1 MDTDAPGPSGPEL
14 REYTALLRRRWRF
27 VGAGV
32 LGGLALASAAVV
44 ALPAVYT
51 SVSAVQVQPSG
62 MAEFTGE
69 RSGRLAGDVNLD
81 TEAQV
86 LLSDRVSSA
95 VAEALAEEG
104 GAAPSAADLR
114 ERVDVSVPPN
124 SSVLEISYSAG
135 SPGAARAGAQAY
147 ADAYLELRRERIDGL
162 IESHLEALRGEQEAR
177 YEALAEAAGESADP
191 GSDARVEAL
200 RAEITE
206 LGNGISPLSA
216 LAETVEPGSVI
227 TPAGLPE
234 RASSPMPAL
243 WLVGGA
249 ALGLLTGLLAAVV
262 RDRLD
267 PRLHDAEETG
277 RIGEVPVLLD
287 LSERVGRGQRSPGLL
302 PDGDRRGQRVNEFAH
317 LVRARLAAVPV
328 PSEGAG
334 TSGTG
339 VSDRA
344 GAGAG
349 GAREEDG
356 LAVLLGD
363 EEAVLGRVLLVTA
376 TTPGRAGAATAV
388 NLAASLARTGSET
401 LLVCTDPRTD
411 TVGELLG
418 LPEGPGLAEALLE
431 GEDPADLE
439 VRPDAVP
446 RLRVLRY
453 GSPGLD
459 APVQG
464 TAMPELVRLLRAGA
478 EYVVVAV
485 APVSERADAH
495 ALAGSADLML
505 PVVELDRTRRAEL
518 RELLVLADRFGVPVP
533 GTAVLPRQP
542 LAGPAPVASP
552 SAAEPVAGEEAAGPD
567 RTPGRDGAAGSD
579 EAAGTAKGR
588 AAAGITLTG
597 IVSELPATAGTAGT
611 RGRGGAARPP
621 APRDAE
627 GVPGVPGPRRA
638 EAAEEPEAAESGR
651 TTADG
656 AASTPSRARDEDA
669 GSAVPDGGERAG
681 GDDTAQERSGV
692 AGADAAER
700 IAEAAGADT
709 AERIPEA
716 GGTDDS
722 TAEDA
727 AAPRDGGI
735 PAGLEVPRV
744 LGGDGATQIPVT
756 PEAAGTG
763 RTEEDAGAPDRTGV
777 DTTGADGT
785 GETGGGTAGTAAAPD
800 TASDA
805 EMAFGLTRTAE
816 AREPHDPEVTVSGA
830 EATEAL
836 VAFATEGVEESRPTG
851 AAGDSASPD
860 SAPDT
865 APDTAPGTRN

>member
-44 ALPAVYT
+44 ALPAAYT

-86 LLSDRVSSA
+86 LLSERVSSV

-104 GAAPSAADLR
+104 GAAPSVADLR

-135 SPGAARAGAQAY
+135 SPEAARAGAQAY

-177 YEALAEAAGESADP
+177 YEALAETAGESAAP
-191 GSDARVEAL
+191 GADARVEAL

-234 RASSPMPAL
+234 RASSPIPAL

-277 RIGEVPVLLD
+277 RIGAVPVLLD

-328 PSEGAG
+328 PAAAGGPSEVAGPTGAG
-334 TSGTG
+334 GTG

-349 GAREEDG
+349 GARGEGE

-401 LLVCTDPRTD
+401 LLVCADPRTD
-411 TVGELLG
+411 AVGELLG

-453 GSPGLD
+453 GSPGMD

-518 RELLVLADRFGVPVP
+518 GELLVLADRFGVPVP

-552 SAAEPVAGEEAAGPD
+552 SAAEPVAGEQTTGPD
-567 RTPGRDGAAGSD
+567 RTPGRDGAAGAD
-579 EAAGTAKGR
+579 EAAGAAKGR
-588 AAAGITLTG
+588 AGAGITLTG

-651 TTADG
+651 STADG
-656 AASTPSRARDEDA
+656 AAGTPSRARDGDA
-669 GSAVPDGGERAG
+669 ESAVPGGGERAGDERAG

-692 AGADAAER
+692 SEAETAER
-700 IAEAAGADT
+700 IAEAAGADDGT
-709 AERIPEA
+709 AQ
-716 GGTDDS
+716 
-722 TAEDA
+722 DA

-763 RTEEDAGAPDRTGV
+763 RTEEDAAAP
-777 DTTGADGT
+777 
-785 GETGGGTAGTAAAPD
+785 GTA
-800 TASDA
+800 SEA
-805 EMAFGLTRTAE
+805 EMAFGLARTAE
-816 AREPHDPEVTVSGA
+816 AREPHDPEATVSGA

-836 VAFATEGVEESRPTG
+836 VAFAAEGAEGAEESRPTG
-851 AAGDSASPD
+851 AAGDSDSPD

>member
-32 LGGLALASAAVV
+32 LGGLALASAAAVG
-44 ALPAVYT
+44 LPAAYT

-104 GAAPSAADLR
+104 GAAPSVTDLR

-124 SSVLEISYSAG
+124 SSVLEISYSAE
-135 SPGAARAGAQAY
+135 SPEAARAGAQAY
-147 ADAYLELRRERIDGL
+147 ADAYLELRRERIDEL
-162 IESHLEALRGEQEAR
+162 IDGHLEALRGEQEAR
-177 YEALAEAAGESADP
+177 YEALAEAAAEPAGP
-191 GSDARVEAL
+191 GADARVEAL

-216 LAETVEPGSVI
+216 LAETVEPGGVI

-234 RASSPMPAL
+234 RASSPTPAL
-243 WLVGGA
+243 WLIGGG
-249 ALGLLTGLLAAVV
+249 ALGLLAGLLAAVV

-267 PRLHDAEETG
+267 PWLHDAEETG
-277 RIGEVPVLLD
+277 RIGAVPVLLD

-302 PDGDRRGQRVNEFAH
+302 ADGDRRGQRVNEFAH
-317 LVRARLAAVPV
+317 LVRARLAAVPA
-328 PSEGAG
+328 PPAA
-334 TSGTG
+334 
-339 VSDRA
+339 DRPLG

-349 GAREEDG
+349 GTGVYELAGTDAGGAREGDG
-356 LAVLLGD
+356 PAGFLTE
-363 EEAVLGRVLLVTA
+363 EEALGRVLLVTA
-376 TTPGRAGAATAV
+376 TTPGRAGAAAAV

-431 GEDPADLE
+431 GEDPAGLE
-439 VRPDAVP
+439 VRPGAVS

-518 RELLVLADRFGVPVP
+518 RELLVLADRFGVPVA

-552 SAAEPVAGEEAAGPD
+552 PAAEPVAGEEAAGSG
-567 RTPGRDGAAGSD
+567 RAPGRDGAVGSD
-579 EAAGTAKGR
+579 EEAERAEEPAGAAKGR
-588 AAAGITLTG
+588 AATGIALTG
-597 IVSELPATAGTAGT
+597 IVSELPPAGAAGT

-621 APRDAE
+621 APGDAE
-627 GVPGVPGPRRA
+627 GVPGAPGPRRA
-638 EAAEEPEAAESGR
+638 EAAAGLGKAVEGPAE
-651 TTADG
+651 DG
-656 AASTPSRARDEDA
+656 DSA
-669 GSAVPDGGERAG
+669 GADGGERAG
-681 GDDTAQERSGV
+681 GVGPAEERSG
-692 AGADAAER
+692 
-700 IAEAAGADT
+700 AAGADT
-709 AERIPEA
+709 AERFAEA
-716 GGTDDS
+716 ARTGEGT
-722 TAEDA
+722 AQDA

-756 PEAAGTG
+756 PEAAGNG
-763 RTEEDAGAPDRTGV
+763 RTEEDAAAPDRS
-777 DTTGADGT
+777 GADGT
-785 GETGGGTAGTAAAPD
+785 GGASDGAAGTAAAPG
-800 TASDA
+800 TASEA
-805 EMAFGLTRTAE
+805 EMAFGLARAAE
-816 AREPHDPEVTVSGA
+816 SREPHGPEATVSGA

-836 VAFATEGVEESRPTG
+836 VAFATEGAEGTEESRPTG
-851 AAGDSASPD
+851 AAEDTSPG
-860 SAPDT
+860 A
-865 APDTAPGTRN
+865 APGTRN

>member
-32 LGGLALASAAVV
+32 LGGLALASAAAVG
-44 ALPAVYT
+44 LPAAYT

-86 LLSDRVSSA
+86 LVSERVSSA
-95 VAEALAEEG
+95 VAGALAEEG
-104 GAAPSAADLR
+104 GAAPSVTDLR

-124 SSVLEISYSAG
+124 SSVLEISYSAE
-135 SPGAARAGAQAY
+135 SPEAARAGAQAY
-147 ADAYLELRRERIDGL
+147 ADAYLELRRERIDEL

-177 YEALAEAAGESADP
+177 YEALAEAAAGPAGP
-191 GSDARVEAL
+191 GADARVEAL

-206 LGNGISPLSA
+206 LGNRISPLSA
-216 LAETVEPGSVI
+216 LAEAVEPGGVI

-234 RASSPMPAL
+234 RASSPVPAL
-243 WLVGGA
+243 WLTGGG
-249 ALGLLTGLLAAVV
+249 ALGLLAGLLAAVV

-267 PRLHDAEETG
+267 PGLRDAGETG
-277 RIGEVPVLLD
+277 RIGAVPVLLD

-302 PDGDRRGQRVNEFAH
+302 TDGDRCGQRVNEFAH

-328 PSEGAG
+328 PSAADRPSGGAG
-334 TSGTG
+334 AG

-344 GAGAG
+344 GTAADAG
-349 GAREEDG
+349 GDRKEDG
-356 LAVLLGD
+356 LAGLLGE

-376 TTPGRAGAATAV
+376 TTPGRAGAAAAV

-411 TVGELLG
+411 TIGELLG

-453 GSPGLD
+453 GAPGLD

-505 PVVELDRTRRAEL
+505 PVVELDRTRRAGL
-518 RELLVLADRFGVPVP
+518 RELLLLADRFGVPVP

-552 SAAEPVAGEEAAGPD
+552 PTAEQVAGKEAAGPG
-567 RTPGRDGAAGSD
+567 RTSGRDGAVGSHEPAG
-579 EAAGTAKGR
+579 EPAGPARGRAGT
-588 AAAGITLTG
+588 GIALTG
-597 IVSELPATAGTAGT
+597 IVSDLPPAGDAGT
-611 RGRGGAARPP
+611 RVGGGTARPP
-621 APRDAE
+621 EPEDAD
-627 GVPGVPGPRRA
+627 GAPGVPGPRRA
-638 EAAEEPEAAESGR
+638 EAAAGHGKAVEGPA
-651 TTADG
+651 
-656 AASTPSRARDEDA
+656 EDA
-669 GSAVPDGGERAG
+669 DSAGADGGERAG
-681 GDDTAQERSGV
+681 GVGPAEERSGV
-692 AGADAAER
+692 AGV
-700 IAEAAGADT
+700 GT
-709 AERIPEA
+709 AERFAEA
-716 GGTDDS
+716 DGCGDGT
-722 TAEDA
+722 AQDA
-727 AAPRDGGI
+727 AARRDGGI
-735 PAGLEVPRV
+735 PAPLEVPRV
-744 LGGDGATQIPVT
+744 LGGDGASQIPVT
-756 PEAAGTG
+756 PEATGTG
-763 RTEEDAGAPDRTGV
+763 RTE
-777 DTTGADGT
+777 AD
-785 GETGGGTAGTAAAPD
+785 TAAPGS
-800 TASDA
+800 ASEA
-805 EMAFGLTRTAE
+805 EAAFGLARTAE
-816 AREPHDPEVTVSGA
+816 SREPHGPEATVSGA

-836 VAFATEGVEESRPTG
+836 VAFATEGAEGTEAPRPTG
-851 AAGDSASPD
+851 AAGDAASPG
-860 SAPDT
+860 T
-865 APDTAPGTRN
+865 APDITPGTAPGTRN

>member
-32 LGGLALASAAVV
+32 LGGLALASAAAVG
-44 ALPAVYT
+44 LPAAYT

-104 GAAPSAADLR
+104 GAAPSVTDLR

-135 SPGAARAGAQAY
+135 SPEAARAGAQAY
-147 ADAYLELRRERIDGL
+147 ADAYLELRRERIDEL
-162 IESHLEALRGEQEAR
+162 IDSHLEALRGEQEAR

-191 GSDARVEAL
+191 GADARVEAL

-243 WLVGGA
+243 WLIGGG

-267 PRLHDAEETG
+267 PGLHDAEETG
-277 RIGEVPVLLD
+277 RIGAVPVLLD

-302 PDGDRRGQRVNEFAH
+302 TDGDRRGQRVNEFAH
-317 LVRARLAAVPV
+317 LVRARLAAVPAPSAADR

-334 TSGTG
+334 AGGTG

-344 GAGAG
+344 GTAADAG
-349 GAREEDG
+349 GTREEDG
-356 LAVLLGD
+356 LAGLLGE

-376 TTPGRAGAATAV
+376 TTPGRAGAAAAV

-439 VRPDAVP
+439 VRPDAVS

-552 SAAEPVAGEEAAGPD
+552 PAAEPVAGEPVPGEEAAGSG
-567 RTPGRDGAAGSD
+567 RTPGRDGAVGSD
-579 EAAGTAKGR
+579 ERAEESAGAAKGR
-588 AAAGITLTG
+588 AGTGIALTG
-597 IVSELPATAGTAGT
+597 IVSELPPAGATGT

-638 EAAEEPEAAESGR
+638 EAAAGR
-651 TTADG
+651 GKAVEG
-656 AASTPSRARDEDA
+656 PAEDA
-669 GSAVPDGGERAG
+669 DSAGADVGERAG
-681 GDDTAQERSGV
+681 GVGPAEERSGV
-692 AGADAAER
+692 AGTDTAARIAEADGAER
-700 IAEAAGADT
+700 IAEAGGADDGT
-709 AERIPEA
+709 AQ
-716 GGTDDS
+716 
-722 TAEDA
+722 DA

-756 PEAAGTG
+756 PEATGTG
-763 RTEEDAGAPDRTGV
+763 RTGEDAAAPDRTGADTAGT
-777 DTTGADGT
+777 DTTGVDR
-785 GETGGGTAGTAAAPD
+785 TGGASGGAAGTAAAPGS
-800 TASDA
+800 ASEA
-805 EMAFGLTRTAE
+805 EMAFGLARTAE
-816 AREPHDPEVTVSGA
+816 SRESHDPEATVSGA

-836 VAFATEGVEESRPTG
+836 VAFATEGTEGTEEPRPTG

-860 SAPDT
+860 
-865 APDTAPGTRN
+865 TAPGTRN

>member
-44 ALPAVYT
+44 ALPAAYT

-86 LLSDRVSSA
+86 LLSDRVSSS

-104 GAAPSAADLR
+104 GAAPSVADLR

-135 SPGAARAGAQAY
+135 SPEAARAGAQAY
-147 ADAYLELRRERIDGL
+147 ADAYLELRRERVDGL

-191 GSDARVEAL
+191 GADARVEAL

-277 RIGEVPVLLD
+277 RIGAVPVLLD

-328 PSEGAG
+328 PAAADGPSVVAGPIGAG
-334 TSGTG
+334 GTG
-339 VSDRA
+339 ASDRA

-349 GAREEDG
+349 GARGEDE

-363 EEAVLGRVLLVTA
+363 GEAVLGRVLLVTA

-401 LLVCTDPRTD
+401 LLVCADPRTD

-505 PVVELDRTRRAEL
+505 PVVELDRTRRSEL

-552 SAAEPVAGEEAAGPD
+552 SAAEPVAGEETTGSD
-567 RTPGRDGAAGSD
+567 RAPGRDGADGSD
-579 EAAGTAKGR
+579 GAAGTARGR
-588 AAAGITLTG
+588 TGAGITLTG
-597 IVSELPATAGTAGT
+597 IVSELPATAGT

-669 GSAVPDGGERAG
+669 ESAVPDGGERAG
-681 GDDTAQERSGV
+681 GAGPAGERSGS
-692 AGADAAER
+692 AGADA
-700 IAEAAGADT
+700 

-716 GGTDDS
+716 GGTDDG

-727 AAPRDGGI
+727 GTPLVGGI
-735 PAGLEVPRV
+735 PAGLDVPRV
-744 LGGDGATQIPVT
+744 MGGDGATQIPVA
-756 PEAAGTG
+756 PEATGTG
-763 RTEEDAGAPDRTGV
+763 RTEEDTAAPERVGPSPAGA
-777 DTTGADGT
+777 DTTGTDGT
-785 GETGGGTAGTAAAPD
+785 GGTGGGTAGTAAAPG
-800 TASDA
+800 TASEA
-805 EMAFGLTRTAE
+805 EAAFGLTRTAE
-816 AREPHDPEVTVSGA
+816 AREPHDPEATVSGA

-836 VAFATEGVEESRPTG
+836 VAFATEGAEEPRPTG

-860 SAPDT
+860 SAPGT

>member
-1 MDTDAPGPSGPEL
+1 
-14 REYTALLRRRWRF
+14 
-27 VGAGV
+27 
-32 LGGLALASAAVV
+32 
-44 ALPAVYT
+44 
-51 SVSAVQVQPSG
+51 
-62 MAEFTGE
+62 
-69 RSGRLAGDVNLD
+69 
-81 TEAQV
+81 
-86 LLSDRVSSA
+86 
-95 VAEALAEEG
+95 
-104 GAAPSAADLR
+104 
-114 ERVDVSVPPN
+114 
-124 SSVLEISYSAG
+124 
-135 SPGAARAGAQAY
+135 
-147 ADAYLELRRERIDGL
+147 
-162 IESHLEALRGEQEAR
+162 
-177 YEALAEAAGESADP
+177 
-191 GSDARVEAL
+191 
-200 RAEITE
+200 
-206 LGNGISPLSA
+206 
-216 LAETVEPGSVI
+216 
-227 TPAGLPE
+227 
-234 RASSPMPAL
+234 
-243 WLVGGA
+243 
-249 ALGLLTGLLAAVV
+249 
-262 RDRLD
+262 
-267 PRLHDAEETG
+267 
-277 RIGEVPVLLD
+277 
-287 LSERVGRGQRSPGLL
+287 
-302 PDGDRRGQRVNEFAH
+302 
-317 LVRARLAAVPV
+317 
-328 PSEGAG
+328 
-334 TSGTG
+334 

-349 GAREEDG
+349 GAREEDE

-363 EEAVLGRVLLVTA
+363 EEAALGRVLLVTA

-401 LLVCTDPRTD
+401 LLVCADPRTD

-552 SAAEPVAGEEAAGPD
+552 SAAEPVAGEEAAGSD
-567 RTPGRDGAAGSD
+567 RTHGGDGADGSD
-579 EAAGTAKGR
+579 ETAGTAKGR
-588 AAAGITLTG
+588 AGAGITLTG
-597 IVSELPATAGTAGT
+597 IVSELPATAGAAGT

-621 APRDAE
+621 APRDA
-627 GVPGVPGPRRA
+627 GGAPGVPGPRRA

-656 AASTPSRARDEDA
+656 AASTPSRARDGDA
-669 GSAVPDGGERAG
+669 ESAVPDGGERAG
-681 GDDTAQERSGV
+681 ERSG
-692 AGADAAER
+692 
-700 IAEAAGADT
+700 AAGADT
-709 AERIPEA
+709 AERIPDA
-716 GGTDDS
+716 GGTADG

-727 AAPRDGGI
+727 GTPLDGGI
-735 PAGLEVPRV
+735 PAGLDVPRV

-756 PEAAGTG
+756 PEATGTG
-763 RTEEDAGAPDRTGV
+763 RTEEDTAAPDRVGASPAGT
-777 DTTGADGT
+777 DTTGTGGT
-785 GETGGGTAGTAAAPD
+785 GTDTTGTGGTGTGGTGGGTAGTAAAPG
-800 TASDA
+800 TASEA
-805 EMAFGLTRTAE
+805 EVAFGLTRTAE
-816 AREPHDPEVTVSGA
+816 AREPHDPEATVSGA

-836 VAFATEGVEESRPTG
+836 VAFATEGTEESRPTG

-865 APDTAPGTRN
+865 APGTRN

>member
-14 REYTALLRRRWRF
+14 REYTALLRRRRRF

-32 LGGLALASAAVV
+32 LGGLALAAAAVIG
-44 ALPAVYT
+44 LPAAYT

-95 VAEALAEEG
+95 VAESLGAG
-104 GAAPSAADLR
+104 GGTAPSVEDLR

-135 SPGAARAGAQAY
+135 SPEAARAGTQAY

-162 IESHLEALRGEQEAR
+162 IDSHLEALRGEQEAR

-191 GSDARVEAL
+191 GADARVEAL

-216 LAETVEPGSVI
+216 LAETVEPGRVI

-234 RASSPMPAL
+234 RASSPLPAL

-249 ALGLLTGLLAAVV
+249 ALGLLAGLLAAVV

-267 PRLHDAEETG
+267 PGLHDAEETG
-277 RIGEVPVLLD
+277 RIGAVPVLLD

-317 LVRARLAAVPV
+317 LVRARLAAGPVPAAADR

-334 TSGTG
+334 LTRTGSGGTG
-339 VSDRA
+339 VTDRA
-344 GAGAG
+344 GRSAGAG
-349 GAREEDG
+349 GAEGEVG
-356 LAVLLGD
+356 LAELLEG

-376 TTPGRAGAATAV
+376 TTPGRAGTATAV

-439 VRPDAVP
+439 VRPDLVP

-505 PVVELDRTRRAEL
+505 PVVELGRTRRAEL
-518 RELLVLADRFGVPVP
+518 RGLLVLADRFGVPVP

-542 LAGPAPVASP
+542 LAGPAPLASP
-552 SAAEPVAGEEAAGPD
+552 SAAGVRGEEGPAGAG
-567 RTPGRDGAAGSD
+567 RTPGRDEAAEKKAETD
-579 EAAGTAKGR
+579 EAGVATEKAGGSTGTVKGR
-588 AAAGITLTG
+588 AGAGITLTG
-597 IVSELPATAGTAGT
+597 IVSELPAAAGTKGT
-611 RGRGGAARPP
+611 EGRGETARPP
-621 APRDAE
+621 APREAE

-638 EAAEEPEAAESGR
+638 EATEDPAES
-651 TTADG
+651 
-656 AASTPSRARDEDA
+656 SEDLE
-669 GSAVPDGGERAG
+669 S
-681 GDDTAQERSGV
+681 S
-692 AGADAAER
+692 
-700 IAEAAGADT
+700 
-709 AERIPEA
+709 
-716 GGTDDS
+716 
-722 TAEDA
+722 
-727 AAPRDGGI
+727 RDGGI

-744 LGGDGATQIPVT
+744 LGGDGATQVPAAPEVT
-756 PEAAGTG
+756 EGSPDEEATETDRAAEDTTAPDPAGTDPSG
-763 RTEEDAGAPDRTGV
+763 TDPAGTDRT
-777 DTTGADGT
+777 DGT
-785 GETGGGTAGTAAAPD
+785 SGDTAGTTAAPG
-800 TASDA
+800 TASEA
-805 EMAFGLTRTAE
+805 EMAFGLARNAE
-816 AREPHDPEVTVSGA
+816 AQEPHAPETTVSGA

-836 VAFATEGVEESRPTG
+836 VAFAAEETEETENSRPTG
-851 AAGDSASPD
+851 TAEDSA
-860 SAPDT
+860 APDT
-865 APDTAPGTRN
+865 ASGTRN

>member
-14 REYTALLRRRWRF
+14 REYTALLRRRRRF

-32 LGGLALASAAVV
+32 LGGLTLAAAAVIG
-44 ALPAVYT
+44 LPAAYT

-95 VAEALAEEG
+95 VAESLGEG
-104 GAAPSAADLR
+104 GGTAPPVEDLR

-135 SPGAARAGAQAY
+135 SPEAARAGAQAY
-147 ADAYLELRRERIDGL
+147 ADAYLELRRERIAGL
-162 IESHLEALRGEQEAR
+162 IDSHLEALRGEQEAR

-191 GSDARVEAL
+191 GADARVEAL

-216 LAETVEPGSVI
+216 LAETVEPGRVI

-234 RASSPMPAL
+234 RASSPLPAL

-249 ALGLLTGLLAAVV
+249 ALGLLAGLLAAVV

-277 RIGEVPVLLD
+277 RIGAVPVLLD

-302 PDGDRRGQRVNEFAH
+302 TDGDRRGQRVNEFAH
-317 LVRARLAAVPV
+317 LVRARLAAGPVPAAADR

-334 TSGTG
+334 LTGTGSGGTG
-339 VSDRA
+339 VTDRA
-344 GAGAG
+344 GRAAGAG
-349 GAREEDG
+349 GAEGESG
-356 LAVLLGD
+356 LAELLEG

-439 VRPDAVP
+439 ARPDVVP

-505 PVVELDRTRRAEL
+505 PVVELGRTRRAEL
-518 RELLVLADRFGVPVP
+518 RGLLVLADRFGVPVP

-542 LAGPAPVASP
+542 LAGPAPLASP
-552 SAAEPVAGEEAAGPD
+552 SAAGVRGEEELAGAG
-567 RTPGRDGAAGSD
+567 RTPGRDEGTGKAEGPT
-579 EAAGTAKGR
+579 GTAKGR
-588 AAAGITLTG
+588 TGAGITLTG
-597 IVSELPATAGTAGT
+597 IVSELPAAAGIKGAE
-611 RGRGGAARPP
+611 GRGETALPP
-621 APRDAE
+621 APREAE

-638 EAAEEPEAAESGR
+638 EATEDPAEPSEDVEP
-651 TTADG
+651 
-656 AASTPSRARDEDA
+656 
-669 GSAVPDGGERAG
+669 
-681 GDDTAQERSGV
+681 
-692 AGADAAER
+692 
-700 IAEAAGADT
+700 
-709 AERIPEA
+709 
-716 GGTDDS
+716 
-722 TAEDA
+722 
-727 AAPRDGGI
+727 PRDGGI

-744 LGGDGATQIPVT
+744 LGGDGATQVPAAPEVT
-756 PEAAGTG
+756 EGSPATEA
-763 RTEEDAGAPDRTGV
+763 TEADRAAEVTADPD
-777 DTTGADGT
+777 
-785 GETGGGTAGTAAAPD
+785 TAGTDTAGTDTADTDKTDGTSGDTAGTTAAPG
-800 TASDA
+800 TASEA
-805 EMAFGLTRTAE
+805 EMAFGLARTAE
-816 AREPHDPEVTVSGA
+816 APEPHALEVTVSGA

-836 VAFATEGVEESRPTG
+836 VAFASEGTEDSQTTG
-851 AAGDSASPD
+851 TAEDSAS
-860 SAPDT
+860 
-865 APDTAPGTRN
+865 PDTAPGTRN

>member
-32 LGGLALASAAVV
+32 LGGLALASAAAVG
-44 ALPAVYT
+44 LPAAYT

-104 GAAPSAADLR
+104 GAAPSVADLR

-135 SPGAARAGAQAY
+135 SPEAARAGAQAY
-147 ADAYLELRRERIDGL
+147 ADAYLELRRERIDEL
-162 IESHLEALRGEQEAR
+162 IDSHLEALRGEQEAR
-177 YEALAEAAGESADP
+177 YEALAEAAAEPADP
-191 GSDARVEAL
+191 GADARVEAL

-234 RASSPMPAL
+234 RASSPVPAL
-243 WLVGGA
+243 WLVGGG
-249 ALGLLTGLLAAVV
+249 ALGLLAGLLAAVV

-267 PRLHDAEETG
+267 PGLHDAGETG
-277 RIGEVPVLLD
+277 RIGAVPVLLD

-302 PDGDRRGQRVNEFAH
+302 TDGDRRGQRVNEFAH
-317 LVRARLAAVPV
+317 LVRARLAALPVPSAADR

-334 TSGTG
+334 AGGTG
-339 VSDRA
+339 ASDRA
-344 GAGAG
+344 GAAADAG

-356 LAVLLGD
+356 LAELLGE

-376 TTPGRAGAATAV
+376 TTPGRAGAAAAV

-439 VRPDAVP
+439 VRPDTVS

-542 LAGPAPVASP
+542 LAGPAPVGSP
-552 SAAEPVAGEEAAGPD
+552 PAAEPVAGEPIAGSG
-567 RTPGRDGAAGSD
+567 RMPGRDGAVGADERAEGSAG
-579 EAAGTAKGR
+579 AARGRAGT
-588 AAAGITLTG
+588 GIALTG
-597 IVSELPATAGTAGT
+597 IVSELPPAGAAGT

-638 EAAEEPEAAESGR
+638 EAAAGR
-651 TTADG
+651 GKAVEG
-656 AASTPSRARDEDA
+656 PAEDA
-669 GSAVPDGGERAG
+669 DSAGADGGERAG
-681 GDDTAQERSGV
+681 GVGPAEERSG
-692 AGADAAER
+692 
-700 IAEAAGADT
+700 AAGADT
-709 AERIPEA
+709 AERMAEA
-716 GGTDDS
+716 DGADDGT
-722 TAEDA
+722 AQDA

-756 PEAAGTG
+756 PEATGTG
-763 RTEEDAGAPDRTGV
+763 RTGEDSAAPDLSGADRTGV
-777 DTTGADGT
+777 DRTGADGT
-785 GETGGGTAGTAAAPD
+785 GGASGGAAGTAAAPGS
-800 TASDA
+800 ASEA
-805 EMAFGLTRTAE
+805 EMAFGLARTAE
-816 AREPHDPEVTVSGA
+816 AREPHGPETTVSGA

-836 VAFATEGVEESRPTG
+836 VAFATEGTEGTEESRPTG

-860 SAPDT
+860 TAPDST
-865 APDTAPGTRN
+865 PDTAPGTRN

>member
-1 MDTDAPGPSGPEL
+1 MDTDASGPSGPEL
-14 REYTALLRRRWRF
+14 REYTALLRRRRRF

-32 LGGLALASAAVV
+32 LGGLALAAAAVV
-44 ALPAVYT
+44 GLPAAYT

-95 VAEALAEEG
+95 AAESLGEGG
-104 GAAPSAADLR
+104 GAAPSVEDLR

-135 SPGAARAGAQAY
+135 SPEAARAGAQAY
-147 ADAYLELRRERIDGL
+147 ADAYLELRRERIAGL
-162 IESHLEALRGEQEAR
+162 IDSHLEALRGEQEAR

-191 GSDARVEAL
+191 GTDARVEAL

-216 LAETVEPGSVI
+216 LAETVEAGRVI

-234 RASSPMPAL
+234 RASSPLPAL

-249 ALGLLTGLLAAVV
+249 ALGLLAGLLAAVV

-277 RIGEVPVLLD
+277 RIGTVPVLLD

-302 PDGDRRGQRVNEFAH
+302 SDGDRRGQRVNELAH
-317 LVRARLAAVPV
+317 LVRARLAPGPV
-328 PSEGAG
+328 PAAADQPPEGAG
-334 TSGTG
+334 LTGTGSGGTG
-339 VSDRA
+339 VIDRA
-344 GAGAG
+344 GRAAGAG
-349 GAREEDG
+349 GAERGGG
-356 LAVLLGD
+356 LAELLEG

-401 LLVCTDPRTD
+401 LLVCADPRAD

-431 GEDPADLE
+431 GEDPAGLE
-439 VRPDAVP
+439 VRPDVLP

-505 PVVELDRTRRAEL
+505 PVVELGRTRRTEL
-518 RELLVLADRFGVPVP
+518 RGLLVLADRFGVPLP

-542 LAGPAPVASP
+542 LAGPAPLASP
-552 SAAEPVAGEEAAGPD
+552 SAAGVDGEEGLAGAG
-567 RTPGRDGAAGSD
+567 RAPGRDEAAEKTVTDEEGAATGKA
-579 EAAGTAKGR
+579 EGPAGTAKGR
-588 AAAGITLTG
+588 AGAGITLTG
-597 IVSELPATAGTAGT
+597 IVSELPAAAGTTGAEV
-611 RGRGGAARPP
+611 RGGTARPP
-621 APRDAE
+621 APREAE

-638 EAAEEPEAAESGR
+638 EAAEDPAEPSDDVES
-651 TTADG
+651 
-656 AASTPSRARDEDA
+656 PL
-669 GSAVPDGGERAG
+669 
-681 GDDTAQERSGV
+681 
-692 AGADAAER
+692 
-700 IAEAAGADT
+700 
-709 AERIPEA
+709 
-716 GGTDDS
+716 
-722 TAEDA
+722 
-727 AAPRDGGI
+727 DGGI

-744 LGGDGATQIPVT
+744 LGGDGATQVPVS
-756 PEAAGTG
+756 PEGAEGSPASETTGTG
-763 RTEEDAGAPDRTGV
+763 RAAEDTAAPGTVGADPAGTDGADRT
-777 DTTGADGT
+777 DGS
-785 GETGGGTAGTAAAPD
+785 GETSAAAVPD
-800 TASDA
+800 TASEA
-805 EMAFGLTRTAE
+805 EMAFGLARTAE
-816 AREPHDPEVTVSGA
+816 AQESHAPEATVSGA

-836 VAFATEGVEESRPTG
+836 VAFAAEETEDSRTSG
-851 AAGDSASPD
+851 ATEDPAS
-860 SAPDT
+860 
-865 APDTAPGTRN
+865 PDTAPGTRN

>member
-44 ALPAVYT
+44 ALPAAYT

-104 GAAPSAADLR
+104 GAAPSVADLR

-135 SPGAARAGAQAY
+135 SPEAARAGAQAY

-162 IESHLEALRGEQEAR
+162 IESHLEALRGEQGAR

-191 GSDARVEAL
+191 GADARVEAL

-328 PSEGAG
+328 PAAVGGPSEVAGPTGAG
-334 TSGTG
+334 GTG

-349 GAREEDG
+349 GARGEDG

-401 LLVCTDPRTD
+401 LLVCADPRTD

-518 RELLVLADRFGVPVP
+518 RELLVLAGRFGVPVP

-552 SAAEPVAGEEAAGPD
+552 SAAEPVAGEETTGSD

-588 AAAGITLTG
+588 AGAGITLTG

-621 APRDAE
+621 TPGDAE

-669 GSAVPDGGERAG
+669 E
-681 GDDTAQERSGV
+681 V
-692 AGADAAER
+692 AGADA
-700 IAEAAGADT
+700 

-716 GGTDDS
+716 GGTDDG
-722 TAEDA
+722 TAQDA
-727 AAPRDGGI
+727 AAPLDGGI
-735 PAGLEVPRV
+735 PAGLDVPRV

-763 RTEEDAGAPDRTGV
+763 RTGEDTAAPDR
-777 DTTGADGT
+777 TGADGT
-785 GETGGGTAGTAAAPD
+785 GADTTGGTAGTAAAPG
-800 TASDA
+800 AAPEA
-805 EMAFGLTRTAE
+805 EMAFGLPRTAE
-816 AREPHDPEVTVSGA
+816 AREPHDPEATVSGA

-836 VAFATEGVEESRPTG
+836 VAFATEGAEESRPTG

-865 APDTAPGTRN
+865 APGARN